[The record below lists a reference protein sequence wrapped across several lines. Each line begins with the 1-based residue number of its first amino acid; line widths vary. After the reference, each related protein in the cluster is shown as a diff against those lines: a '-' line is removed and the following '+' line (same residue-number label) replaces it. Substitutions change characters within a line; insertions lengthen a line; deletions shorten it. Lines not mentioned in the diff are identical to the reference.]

1 MIFSYQVRWIA
12 ERHLREI
19 LKPVPGVLK
28 FLLEETKF
36 QKWCELCAVRLNE
49 LNRLGAV
56 RSRFAVQDFI
66 KTAVIV
72 YSQVQLKKQG
82 HNVECPIA
90 ENDLQSV

>member
-36 QKWCELCAVRLNE
+36 QKW
-49 LNRLGAV
+49 
-56 RSRFAVQDFI
+56 
-66 KTAVIV
+66 
-72 YSQVQLKKQG
+72 
-82 HNVECPIA
+82 
-90 ENDLQSV
+90 